1 MRDALTLAKRR
12 ARRRSRDGG
21 AVMFI
26 VAMTLVVLASVGV
39 YALAAASTEVKM
51 SGNERQNTQTHY
63 LASYGILGTTQAMVD
78 KGGLYV
84 KLMLDPANTEL
95 CPLSLPGVTQVT
107 EVAKKGGCRRIPS
120 SELSNDWATKQAT
133 VPYGGPVA
141 FTPKQDPGSL
151 GPTPINA
158 DIYVEI
164 AAALPSS
171 KAPGYDTGCFCQV
184 TVTSMGM
191 TQPVWAGAPDVTG
204 QFGGEGLEMQR
215 ARVVVGPFTPCLCQ

>member
-1 MRDALTLAKRR
+1 
-12 ARRRSRDGG
+12 
-21 AVMFI
+21 
-26 VAMTLVVLASVGV
+26 
-39 YALAAASTEVKM
+39 
-51 SGNERQNTQTHY
+51 
-63 LASYGILGTTQAMVD
+63 
-78 KGGLYV
+78 
-84 KLMLDPANTEL
+84 MLDHGDSEL

-107 EVAKKGGCRRIPS
+107 EVEKKGGCRRIPS

-191 TQPVWAGAPDVTG
+191 TQPVWAGAPAVTG
-204 QFGGEGLEMQR
+204 QFGAEGLEMQR
-215 ARVVVGPFTPCLCQ
+215 ARVVVGPFTPCLSQ